1 MAFLFYFDD
10 MAFVIIN
17 GTIVEKSKAG
27 LSPDDHSYRYGD
39 GLFET
44 MKISNGN
51 ILLEEYHFERLFS
64 GLETLKFESLLLFTK
79 QRISDQVKELCKKNN
94 YEESARVRL
103 SISRGNGGL

>member
-10 MAFVIIN
+10 MEFVIIN
-17 GTIVEKSKAG
+17 GNILEKSKAG

-44 MKISNGN
+44 MKFANGN

-64 GLETLKFESLLLFTK
+64 GLEMLKFKIPAHFYRTK
-79 QRISDQVKELCKKNN
+79 NKRGSKEAL
-94 YEESARVRL
+94 
-103 SISRGNGGL
+103 

>member
-10 MAFVIIN
+10 MEFVIIN
-17 GTIVEKSKAG
+17 GNILEKSKAG

-44 MKISNGN
+44 MKIVKGN
-51 ILLEEYHFERLFS
+51 ILLEKHHFERLFS
-64 GLETLKFESLLLFTK
+64 GLETLKFESPALFK
-79 QRISDQVKELCKKNN
+79 RKVSEQIKELCKKNK

-103 SISRGNGGL
+103 SVSRGNG